1 MFNVGD
7 LVMCGDEAGVILR
20 FWCQDGMNEGE
31 TEVMAECL
39 WQNGDIE
46 DVSVAACSVQSVVPD
61 QISDDVVA
69 VLLQMIVHLVG

>member
-46 DVSVAACSVQSVVPD
+46 DVDAINLEALNESR
-61 QISDDVVA
+61 
-69 VLLQMIVHLVG
+69 

>member
-1 MFNVGD
+1 MKVGD

-39 WQNGDIE
+39 TYSLE
-46 DVSVAACSVQSVVPD
+46 DVDAINLEALNESR
-61 QISDDVVA
+61 
-69 VLLQMIVHLVG
+69 

>member
-1 MFNVGD
+1 MKVGD

-46 DVSVAACSVQSVVPD
+46 DVDAINLEALNESR
-61 QISDDVVA
+61 
-69 VLLQMIVHLVG
+69 